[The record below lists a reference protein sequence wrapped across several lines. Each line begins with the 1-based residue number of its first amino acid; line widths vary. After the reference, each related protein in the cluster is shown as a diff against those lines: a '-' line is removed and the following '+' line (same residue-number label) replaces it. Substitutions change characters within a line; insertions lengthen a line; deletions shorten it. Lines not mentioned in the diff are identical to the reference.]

1 MEERVVTG
9 RSTTRR
15 AAFTAPVRMT
25 PYQRLARTHALM
37 AAGDSVMA
45 VALAGSLF
53 FDISPDAARPKV
65 LLFLAIS
72 VAPFA
77 VVAPLIGPAIDRMA
91 GGRRLVV
98 QIVAAARFVI
108 ALLMMASLDSLLL
121 FPLAFAALVLQK
133 TYTVSKSALVPTVVH
148 SDIELVE
155 ANSKLGII
163 SGIVGLLASI
173 PAGILHFIGA
183 PLPLLLDA
191 VFFLGALLAGTQL
204 PREVVAANRAERSER
219 QELRSTAIVL
229 AASAMGLLRASVGFL
244 FFHLAFWL
252 RGQSAGT
259 VWFAVAVGSAAIGT
273 MIGNSIGP
281 RVRRAVREE
290 LMLVIAL
297 AFCAVAGLGAALFA
311 SIAAAIVLMTAV
323 NLGGA
328 VGRLGFDA
336 IVQRNAPDANQGR
349 AFAQF
354 ETKFQLGWVSAGL
367 IPVLIPIPGWLGFAI
382 VGALAAF
389 AVATY
394 LVSMRRVRTGRPIPE
409 PIGNRV
415 VRTVRS
421 AAVRRPD
428 GRGDAAP
435 SAGIR
440 WDPSMPLP
448 PIDPPR
454 PAHRSRQR

>member
-1 MEERVVTG
+1 
-9 RSTTRR
+9 
-15 AAFTAPVRMT
+15 
-25 PYQRLARTHALM
+25 
-37 AAGDSVMA
+37 MA

-98 QIVAAARFVI
+98 QIVAAARCLI
-108 ALLMMASLDSLLL
+108 ALLMMANLDSLLL

-133 TYTVSKSALVPTVVH
+133 TYAVSKSALVPTVVH
-148 SDIELVE
+148 SEIELVE

-173 PAGILHFIGA
+173 PAGILHFIAG

-191 VFFLGALLAGTQL
+191 LFFLAALLAATQL
-204 PREVVAANRAERSER
+204 PREVVAAQRAERDER
-219 QELRSTAIVL
+219 RELRSTAIVL
-229 AASAMGLLRASVGFL
+229 AASAMGLMRACVGFL

-259 VWFAVAVGSAAIGT
+259 VWFGVGVGFAAVGT

-281 RVRRAVREE
+281 RLRRAVREE
-290 LMLVIAL
+290 MMLVVAL
-297 AFCAVAGLGAALFA
+297 ALATVAGLVAALLASIGAAVA
-311 SIAAAIVLMTAV
+311 LMTAV

-354 ETKFQLGWVSAGL
+354 ETKFQLAWVSAGL
-367 IPVLIPIPGWLGFAI
+367 IPVVVGIPGWLGFAM
-382 VGALAAF
+382 VGGIAGF
-389 AVATY
+389 AMVTY
-394 LVSMRRVRTGRPIPE
+394 LISMRRVRIGRPLPE
-409 PIGNRV
+409 PVGTRV
-415 VRTVRS
+415 KRTVK
-421 AAVRRPD
+421 AVA
-428 GRGDAAP
+428 GRGDATGALP
-435 SAGIR
+435 THGVR
-440 WDPSMPLP
+440 WDPSMPPP
-448 PIDPPR
+448 PIEPPR
-454 PAHRSRQR
+454 RR